1 MAVLRQ
7 SMHTPSF
14 SRRWR
19 CSATRT
25 RLSPRICSSVRGS
38 LVGLAAGLRLPAPA
52 LVLWLGLAALCGFER
67 LAPGLA
73 GLGRMKVNSKVPPIR
88 GDFATRDLA
97 EGRQKAINAA
107 TNLVSAFC
115 SL

>member
-1 MAVLRQ
+1 
-7 SMHTPSF
+7 
-14 SRRWR
+14 
-19 CSATRT
+19 
-25 RLSPRICSSVRGS
+25 
-38 LVGLAAGLRLPAPA
+38 
-52 LVLWLGLAALCGFER
+52 LCGFER